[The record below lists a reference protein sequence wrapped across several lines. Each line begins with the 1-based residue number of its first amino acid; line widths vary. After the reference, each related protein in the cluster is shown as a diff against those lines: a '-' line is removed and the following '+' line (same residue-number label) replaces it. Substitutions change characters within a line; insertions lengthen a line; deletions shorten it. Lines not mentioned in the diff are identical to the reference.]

1 MRAAALCAIAM
12 LLALVV
18 APPVLAASVLLA
30 ALHDAGHVLTFA
42 LIAAMLCL
50 FVEPRGTGLATF
62 FAVVAALAVGTEVA
76 QPFFAGADTLE
87 VASPGDVGRDLL
99 GAAIGALAWSA
110 VRRRRRRLWIPAA
123 VLLAAGLGPLA
134 FTGWAYA
141 QRAMHPQVVWEAGR
155 ATWQVFLEAPIEGR
169 IERGGGRLRFTATG
183 DSYAGLSIIEPPPDW
198 RGYDAL
204 RIALANPGATPIRI
218 NVRIDD
224 RPQDTE
230 YEERFNRER
239 TVPAGTSLAWRI
251 PLADIERGPAGRAL
265 DLARIA
271 RVVVFLSPGQRT
283 AAFDLEGLR
292 LEHAP

>member
-1 MRAAALCAIAM
+1 MTHKVFI
-12 LLALVV
+12 
-18 APPVLAASVLLA
+18 
-30 ALHDAGHVLTFA
+30 DGEAGT
-42 LIAAMLCL
+42 
-50 FVEPRGTGLATF
+50 TGLQIRQRLETRTDLT
-62 FAVVAALAVGTEVA
+62 VVSIDPALRKDSAARAELLNSVDVA
-76 QPFFAGADTLE
+76 ILFPTPMLQ
-87 VASPGDVGRDLL
+87 L
-99 GAAIGALAWSA
+99 G
-110 VRRRRRRLWIPAA
+110 V
-123 VLLAAGLGPLA
+123 
-134 FTGWAYA
+134 
-141 QRAMHPQVVWEAGR
+141 HPQVVWEAGR

-169 IERGGGRLRFTATG
+169 VERGGGRLRFTATG